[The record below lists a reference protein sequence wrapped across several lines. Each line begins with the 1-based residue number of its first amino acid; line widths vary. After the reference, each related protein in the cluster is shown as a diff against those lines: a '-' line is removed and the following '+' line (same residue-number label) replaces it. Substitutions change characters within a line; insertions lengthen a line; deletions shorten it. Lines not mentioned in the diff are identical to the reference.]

1 MGWGPKEG
9 AKLTPVSQA
18 GSGASAGG
26 RRMGVDVSR
35 KLMVFYLTDSTSSA
49 KEMDHLA
56 TAVLGVRNKVLR
68 RIHILLAFVEL
79 TS

>member
-1 MGWGPKEG
+1 
-9 AKLTPVSQA
+9 
-18 GSGASAGG
+18 
-26 RRMGVDVSR
+26 MGVDVSR

>member
-1 MGWGPKEG
+1 
-9 AKLTPVSQA
+9 
-18 GSGASAGG
+18 
-26 RRMGVDVSR
+26 
-35 KLMVFYLTDSTSSA
+35 MVFYLTDSTSSV
-49 KEMDHLA
+49 KEMDHLV